1 MPWIVNAVEH
11 AVEYRKSAGSC
22 SCHDK
27 CAKTR
32 RKTSFQP
39 MAEAKPQGGIH
50 RHTVQRSIPEEGCKD
65 ETQKDVS
72 SGQTMLTGR

>member
-11 AVEYRKSAGSC
+11 AAEYQKSAGSC
-22 SCHDK
+22 SCHDRG
-27 CAKTR
+27 AKTL

-50 RHTVQRSIPEEGCKD
+50 RHTIQLSIPEQGCKD
-65 ETQKDVS
+65 EPPKNVS
-72 SGQTMLTGR
+72 SEETMLTGR